1 MKNRG
6 LSILLRI
13 LSGSNVAEENIR
25 FAIEIV
31 MNPYYRFYRIDL
43 HKEDS
48 KRCR

>member
-31 MNPYYRFYRIDL
+31 MNPYYRFYSPSFTQRRL
-43 HKEDS
+43 EKV
-48 KRCR
+48 